1 MTSPA
6 LVAARGRR
14 GDAACLDA
22 SEAGA
27 SIYRRLGF
35 VAAGVL
41 TQHHPDG

>member
-6 LVAARGRR
+6 LVAARGR
-14 GDAACLDA
+14 GADAACLDA
-22 SEAGA
+22 SGAGA
-27 SIYRRLGF
+27 SIDLRLGF